1 MNETYFDSQHS
12 KYRDDTIFD
21 YVSSEFLTL
30 VEKDRKVS
38 DEHLHAV
45 VQEILKLM
53 KQDDLFNLMFREIK
67 YVGSYYKGTKYGTP
81 EEFDLNFI
89 IYLPIDYDDIRIDTN
104 HKNFGFVK
112 IKLDSKAT
120 LDPEWQEYSHE
131 LDGLLARD
139 NYLNQ
144 KKFRSW
150 VESVF
155 KNALSC
161 YETYDGYEFFI
172 NDKLYHI
179 KYKKSGPAFTLM
191 IRTEDEIEIDVDI
204 VPCLEFGHMRL
215 KNGFKPMNK
224 ELNKTWMVVA
234 KPLPQNNPESNVLW
248 RPCFYQYEKNI
259 LEGALKPVIR
269 MVKKLRDTRCWNNLA
284 SYYIETLFYHEL
296 KKHSCNE
303 VVKER
308 YLRSS
313 KTWLFMHALNQ
324 LQKALERQEIPYYW
338 HPKFNLLGK
347 IDEKVLKR
355 YAVDL
360 KKIIAFIDSNL
371 ESNYMV
377 LADAVLE
384 KSEARAIRR
393 REKQDCVQYLNFRR
407 RNEFDLN
414 SEHCIF
420 VLAIILL
427 LLIYEILQK
436 RAETDVRDIAV

>member
-1 MNETYFDSQHS
+1 MYETYYDSQHS
-12 KYRDDTIFD
+12 KYRDDTIFG
-21 YVSSEFLTL
+21 YVSSEYLTL
-30 VEKDRKVS
+30 SEEDRKVNN
-38 DEHLHAV
+38 EHLHAV
-45 VQEILKLM
+45 VQEILELM

-131 LDGLLARD
+131 LDGLLTRD

-155 KNALSC
+155 KNTLSC

-191 IRTEDEIEIDVDI
+191 ISTEDEIEIDVDI

-234 KPLPQNNPESNVLW
+234 KPLPRDNPESNVLW
-248 RPCFYQYEKNI
+248 RPCFYQYEKYI
-259 LEGALKPVIR
+259 LEGAVKPVIR

-296 KKHSCNE
+296 KKHSYNE
-303 VVKER
+303 DVKER

-313 KTWLFMHALNQ
+313 KTWLFMHVGIFIRIQKIKSIIFFFTTNSTFSQALNQ

-355 YAVDL
+355 YAVEL

-377 LADAVLE
+377 LADAVCNGKERSASDKE
-384 KSEARAIRR
+384 KMKTRFCA
-393 REKQDCVQYLNFRR
+393 
-407 RNEFDLN
+407 
-414 SEHCIF
+414 
-420 VLAIILL
+420 
-427 LLIYEILQK
+427 K